1 MSETAPKVSFT
12 VTTYWKRP
20 RSEPGLTRA
29 ASKRLTLGA
38 ALDWVLAELPADAIT
53 LAHDLD
59 DGRDAVTVTIDWN
72 KVPAEIRG
80 GTR

>member
-20 RSEPGLTRA
+20 RGQPGLTRMG
-29 ASKRLTLGA
+29 SRRLTLSE
-38 ALDWVLAELPADAIT
+38 ALDWVLAELPADAVT

-59 DGRDAVTVTIDWN
+59 DGRNVVTVTIDWG
-72 KVPAEIRG
+72 KVPMEARDG
-80 GTR
+80 AR